1 MFLRKTPRKKDGKTH
16 DYWSVVENKRVACGR
31 VVQRHVLYLGEI
43 NSTQAAV
50 WRKAI
55 EVLDDD
61 VGHPRTMALFPEDR
75 CAGIAP
81 DASIVQ
87 LRLSDMRLCRPR
99 QWGACWLA
107 GQLWQALQLDR
118 FWADHLPP
126 SRKGTRWDQVL
137 QVLVSYRLI
146 APGSEWKLH
155 RDWFGRSAMADLL
168 GADFGLAESHKLYA
182 CHDFLLQHKDALFS
196 HLTARWRDLFNANF
210 DVLLYD
216 LTSTYFEIN
225 ASDVAGGDKRRHGY
239 SRDKRPD
246 CPQVVIAL
254 VVTPDGL
261 PLAYEVLPG
270 NTADCTTLRMFLA
283 RIEQQYGRAR
293 RIWVMDR
300 GIPTEAVLAEMRA
313 SDPPV
318 QYLVGTPK
326 GRLSRVEK
334 QLLAKPW
341 QEARPG
347 VSVKL
352 LDEDGELYV
361 FAESAARVS
370 KERAMRR
377 RQLKW
382 LWKRLRELAAME
394 VPREEMLM
402 KLGAARARAPTA
414 WRLVDIEMD
423 KESAMFIYALNR
435 LKLRRIRQ
443 REGRYLLRTNLT
455 ENDPALL
462 WQYLH
467 AARCCRTGVQGP
479 EGRPGDTASLP
490 SGSTQGRSSYL
501 HCVFGLLPADH
512 VAASPACPGT
522 WADRAECSREV
533 RSRSDDRRSSADH
546 RRTRAAAHS
555 LHPAG
560 AGTQAPDPAAQA
572 QFAAAATT
580 ADHLPHGFQTPRV
593 VQTFPTNPLIG
604 NGRETENTPI
614 REDGLT
620 VLPLT
625 GLAATA
631 PSIAA
636 ASEHRSSAV
645 VHAFQREHP
654 CPSTGAC
661 PGYVKDHIHPLARL
675 RGFASLMHRFQPRSL

>member
-16 DYWSVVENKRVACGR
+16 DYWSVVENKRVAGGR
-31 VVQRHVLYLGEI
+31 IVQRHVLYLGEI
-43 NSTQAAV
+43 NASQAMA

-55 EVLDDD
+55 EVFDDD
-61 VGHPRTMALFPEDR
+61 AGHPRTLALFPEDR
-75 CAGIAP
+75 CTAVMP
-81 DASIVQ
+81 DASVVQ
-87 LRLSDMRLCRPR
+87 LRLSEMRLCRPR

-118 FWADHLPP
+118 FWADRLAP

-137 QVLVSYRLI
+137 QVLVAYRLI

-155 RDWFGRSAMADLL
+155 REWFANSAMADLL
-168 GADFGLAESHKLYA
+168 GADFALAEAHKLYA
-182 CHDFLLQHKDALFS
+182 CHDRLLQHKDALFA

-225 ASDVAGGDKRRHGY
+225 ASDVADGDKRRHGY

-270 NTADCTTLRMFLA
+270 NTADCTTLRMFLYK
-283 RIEQQYGRAR
+283 IEQQYGRAR
-293 RIWVMDR
+293 RVWVMDR

-326 GRLSRVEK
+326 GRLSRLEK

-341 QEARPG
+341 QQARTG
-347 VSVKL
+347 VQVKL
-352 LDEDGELYV
+352 LAEDDELYV
-361 FAESAARVS
+361 YAESVDRVS

-414 WRLVDIEMD
+414 WRLIDITMD
-423 KESAMFIYALNR
+423 KDSSMFIYALNR
-435 LKLRRIRQ
+435 QKLRRIRQ

-455 ENDPALL
+455 EHDPALL
-462 WQYLH
+462 WQYYTQLVAVEEAFKNLKGDLAIRPIFHQQERRVEAHIFIAFLAYCLQITLQRRLH
-467 AARCCRTGVQGP
+467 ALATGLTARSALEKFAAVQMIDVHLPTTDGRELLLTRYTQP
-479 EGRPGDTASLP
+479 EPELRLLTQQLKLQLPPQPPPRIATARLLP
-490 SGSTQGRSSYL
+490 S
-501 HCVFGLLPADH
+501 
-512 VAASPACPGT
+512 
-522 WADRAECSREV
+522 
-533 RSRSDDRRSSADH
+533 H
-546 RRTRAAAHS
+546 R
-555 LHPAG
+555 L
-560 AGTQAPDPAAQA
+560 
-572 QFAAAATT
+572 
-580 ADHLPHGFQTPRV
+580 
-593 VQTFPTNPLIG
+593 
-604 NGRETENTPI
+604 
-614 REDGLT
+614 
-620 VLPLT
+620 
-625 GLAATA
+625 
-631 PSIAA
+631 
-636 ASEHRSSAV
+636 
-645 VHAFQREHP
+645 
-654 CPSTGAC
+654 
-661 PGYVKDHIHPLARL
+661 
-675 RGFASLMHRFQPRSL
+675 